1 MCPFCGSDNSNYCVH
16 STYHLFC
23 VDFQPFKPLPPSIA
37 TASSGSGSYQR
48 KYSSTTDI
56 TSLLAQ
62 CKDIISPPPSSTNLE
77 VKSSTNIRPS
87 SQCSYPYSTTSS
99 GRTSP
104 AIIEEEE
111 ERKENSAPMSTPLS
125 SNRQLMTSPSVPPL
139 SAKSTNVTQRKQGG
153 GLKRTLSMYQE
164 NKRQAQISREKKSI
178 KKQKT
183 LSKSFSG
190 ETTHSGHT
198 GTR

>member
-1 MCPFCGSDNSNYCVH
+1 MFLNSNHCVH
-16 STYHLFC
+16 PLYHLFC
-23 VDFQPFKPLPPSIA
+23 VGFQPFKPLPPSIA
-37 TASSGSGSYQR
+37 TASSGSGSFQR

-62 CKDIISPPPSSTNLE
+62 CKEIISPPPPSSANLE

-87 SQCSYPYSTTSS
+87 SQCSYPYSATSS

-125 SNRQLMTSPSVPPL
+125 SNRQLMTSTSVPL
-139 SAKSTNVTQRKQGG
+139 SAKPTNVTQRKQGG

-183 LSKSFSG
+183 LSNSK
-190 ETTHSGHT
+190 TTHSDHT
-198 GTR
+198 GTS